1 MFVPV
6 YLNAGGKESI
16 TAAEIIPAGDLSP
29 LVTGLP
35 RHLTPLPW
43 LMPSIHPSS
52 YPSAL
57 PLSCP
62 PLLFVP
68 SSSCRISPSFPADSA
83 LSRSPN
89 ATINSSPSKGVTEK
103 KGSQREVDERGEA
116 VGESSAG
123 EGVSHTCACAC
134 AHSWFSPQNSFKYRR
149 RAARTR
155 SRSRTFL

>member
-43 LMPSIHPSS
+43 LMPSIHPATHQ
-52 YPSAL
+52 PSL
-57 PLSCP
+57 YP
-62 PLLFVP
+62 PLHFSLSPRPHAASLPP
-68 SSSCRISPSFPADSA
+68 SLPTPLCPDPPMPQLTPRHQ
-83 LSRSPN
+83 R
-89 ATINSSPSKGVTEK
+89 GVTEK

-116 VGESSAG
+116 GGESSAG